1 MGPDMLVAVEWWRPR
16 KRGDKFLLVV
26 FVQKASVVVKR
37 AGLSR
42 GLIADVLEVSE
53 RVALR
58 KRCLKD
64 EEATADEEEERRSIR
79 GGS

>member
-1 MGPDMLVAVEWWRPR
+1 MVE
-16 KRGDKFLLVV
+16 
-26 FVQKASVVVKR
+26 FVQRASVVIRR
-37 AGLSR
+37 AGLGR
-42 GLIADVLEVSE
+42 GLIGDVLEVSE

-79 GGS
+79 GEIV